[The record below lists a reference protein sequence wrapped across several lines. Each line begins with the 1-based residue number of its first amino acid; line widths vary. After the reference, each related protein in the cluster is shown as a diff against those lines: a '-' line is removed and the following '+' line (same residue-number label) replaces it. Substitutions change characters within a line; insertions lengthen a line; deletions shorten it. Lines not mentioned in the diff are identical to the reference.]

1 LAGDTW
7 RYSRGLS
14 LFLRGLREDF
24 HNTMSW
30 KNPKHS
36 KMGTVSANAGETN
49 RAKTAAPSSDEAIVP
64 VPAAEESTLETHG
77 PSTPVGAAPS
87 VPPDSLERFK
97 QLEEEN
103 AQLVDQ
109 LLRKQAEFENF
120 RKRME
125 REKSEFLRFANLE
138 IVRELLPVL
147 DGFERALKVE
157 TAGEMESFRKGMELV
172 YKQLM
177 DGLQRT
183 GLSPIDSV
191 GRPFDPNFHQAVV
204 HEERDDVFENL
215 VIEEYQRG
223 YLFQGRLLRPA
234 MVKVASGKKHTS
246 DRVEKENESTIH

>member
-1 LAGDTW
+1 M
-7 RYSRGLS
+7 
-14 LFLRGLREDF
+14 FLRAILEDF

-30 KNPKHS
+30 RNPKHS
-36 KMGTVSANAGETN
+36 NPGTASANAGETKPT
-49 RAKTAAPSSDEAIVP
+49 KTPASSSDEAIVP
-64 VPAAEESTLETHG
+64 VPASEESKLENHG
-77 PSTPVGAAPS
+77 PSTLVGAAPS
-87 VPPDSLERFK
+87 VSPDSLEKFK
-97 QLEEEN
+97 QLAEEN

-109 LLRKQAEFENF
+109 LLRKQAEVENF

-138 IVRELLPVL
+138 IVRDLLPVL

-157 TAGEMESFRKGMELV
+157 TTGEMESFRKGMELV

-191 GRPFDPNFHQAVV
+191 GTPFDPNFHQAVV
-204 HEERDDVFENL
+204 HEERDDLVENL

-223 YLFQGRLLRPA
+223 YLFQGRLLRAA
-234 MVKVASGKKHTS
+234 MVKVASGKKHSSTH
-246 DRVEKENESTIH
+246 VENENEPTIH